1 MLLHASGVEE
11 DLAPAPSSAYGDA
24 EAVYH
29 VGEAIAPNRL
39 VWTGPRPPL
48 LRYRVSPA
56 LPAGLALDAAT
67 GAISGAPL
75 VEIRQTKY
83 KVRAES
89 TYEVGAAEWKTNL
102 RLAVAN
108 PPPSLHGFERPVCVH
123 VRGVE
128 SAPNALL
135 NAGGGPSRAD
145 VFARPA
151 GFFAVEPALP
161 AGLSF
166 DPATG
171 SIRGTPT
178 QAAAP
183 RAYTV
188 SAANFGGND
197 SAAIVL
203 AVRGGVEATAAGG
216 AALLGGPRS
225 GGTLVTLRT
234 DATDASASLSPHCAV
249 GGKEVPATW
258 AAGGVTGELACATPP
273 HSAGIAALSV
283 SLGGRGG
290 NASVLASGSVAIFVY
305 YDAQTSWADL
315 EPSVSEL
322 SLSSTKTVQLEWR
335 SSASCPTPSPSEFA
349 RTRVVDDVGLFDLR
363 VGASVPA
370 ECRIGVQCC
379 VQCALPGVD
388 AMQLRERTARLWLSL
403 NAQQYHP
410 VDAPVRYRASVQPT
424 LRSVSPPA
432 IAAGTASLLTLDGA
446 DFSSAATCHVELV
459 CEGELRRWN
468 ATSAEPGRLDAEM
481 RCAVD
486 AAFVDDAACVV
497 RVSAQNEGGEQFRSD
512 ALDVAL
518 FELPVVSR
526 VEPELVA
533 RDGGSRITIH
543 GRGLAR
549 VPSAGGA
556 LVSFSAGSA
565 VEGTVAGSVV
575 NGTTVVAVTPVL
587 SGGTVAVRVAL
598 NGGQFSGAAPDA
610 FRTFGA
616 MSVRPRSLPAGR
628 EVDVTVALA
637 ALSGGADASKASWRC
652 LFCAGRVPGAARV
665 AGGDAGRRAR
675 DAALHEPCRRRGR
688 GDGRARALMR

>member
-1 MLLHASGVEE
+1 MLKALLSAAGSRLHDVAGAPFVPSRLVLLHESGVEE

-151 GFFAVEPALP
+151 GFFTVEPALP

-203 AVRGGVEATAAGG
+203 AVRGGVEATAA
-216 AALLGGPRS
+216 A
-225 GGTLVTLRT
+225 
-234 DATDASASLSPHCAV
+234 
-249 GGKEVPATW
+249 K
-258 AAGGVTGELACATPP
+258 
-273 HSAGIAALSV
+273 
-283 SLGGRGG
+283 
-290 NASVLASGSVAIFVY
+290 
-305 YDAQTSWADL
+305 
-315 EPSVSEL
+315 
-322 SLSSTKTVQLEWR
+322 
-335 SSASCPTPSPSEFA
+335 
-349 RTRVVDDVGLFDLR
+349 
-363 VGASVPA
+363 
-370 ECRIGVQCC
+370 
-379 VQCALPGVD
+379 
-388 AMQLRERTARLWLSL
+388 
-403 NAQQYHP
+403 
-410 VDAPVRYRASVQPT
+410 
-424 LRSVSPPA
+424 
-432 IAAGTASLLTLDGA
+432 LTDGA
-446 DFSSAATCHVELV
+446 NMRKLV
-459 CEGELRRWN
+459 
-468 ATSAEPGRLDAEM
+468 
-481 RCAVD
+481 
-486 AAFVDDAACVV
+486 F
-497 RVSAQNEGGEQFRSD
+497 
-512 ALDVAL
+512 
-518 FELPVVSR
+518 
-526 VEPELVA
+526 
-533 RDGGSRITIH
+533 
-543 GRGLAR
+543 
-549 VPSAGGA
+549 
-556 LVSFSAGSA
+556 
-565 VEGTVAGSVV
+565 
-575 NGTTVVAVTPVL
+575 
-587 SGGTVAVRVAL
+587 
-598 NGGQFSGAAPDA
+598 
-610 FRTFGA
+610 
-616 MSVRPRSLPAGR
+616 
-628 EVDVTVALA
+628 
-637 ALSGGADASKASWRC
+637 
-652 LFCAGRVPGAARV
+652 
-665 AGGDAGRRAR
+665 
-675 DAALHEPCRRRGR
+675 
-688 GDGRARALMR
+688 